1 MTTYGTT
8 TRSNR
13 TWTWAA
19 IAFAFVFFITLPLWL
34 RLGGREEYYLHSLAN
49 IFTHGMVALGLRLL
63 WRTGL
68 VSFGTA
74 GFIAIGGYIAGYL
87 SRDIGISFWFS
98 LPLGGLA
105 AAAFATVLGIPI
117 LRLKSS
123 YFFLISWATGE
134 IIRLSFLYLFKP
146 VFGGW
151 QGFRK
156 IPLPDAIDL
165 FGIVTIDFSQKAH
178 WYYLA
183 FFLLCLTVIIMTR
196 IDYSW
201 IGKTIGALSD
211 APDLCE
217 SLGVATMY
225 YRVFAFATA
234 CFFAGVAGA
243 VYGSFNT
250 FLHPESFTI
259 IQSIE
264 TVSFVIIGGA
274 ATVWGPILGA
284 FVVKGIALGVRGF
297 GAYEVIFSGLMMIL
311 VMIFIPEGL
320 TGLPRRI
327 RRYFSRRK
335 VTKDTV
341 IGHGD

>member
-1 MTTYGTT
+1 MTAYGTQVT
-8 TRSNR
+8 PDV
-13 TWTWAA
+13 TWKRVAVA
-19 IAFAFVFFITLPLWL
+19 VAFVFFLSLPVWFK
-34 RLGGREEYYLHSLAN
+34 EIYYLHALVN
-49 IFTHGMVALGLRLL
+49 IFLHGMVALGLRLL

-74 GFIAIGGYIAGYL
+74 GFIAIGGYAAGYL
-87 SRDIGISFWFS
+87 SKDIGVSFWLS
-98 LPLGGLA
+98 LPIGGLA
-105 AAAFATVLGIPI
+105 AATMAVLIGIPT

-134 IIRLSFLYLFKP
+134 IIRLSFLYLFIP

-156 IPLPDAIDL
+156 IPLPDAITIPGL
-165 FGIVTIDFSQKAH
+165 WVIDFTEKAH

-183 FFLLCLTVIIMTR
+183 FFLLCVTVLIMTR
-196 IDYSW
+196 IDRSR
-201 IGKTIGALSD
+201 IGTTVGALQD

-217 SLGVATMY
+217 AVGVPTMQ
-225 YRVFAFATA
+225 YRVFAFAAA
-234 CFFAGVAGA
+234 CFFAGVSGA

-264 TVSFVIIGGA
+264 TVSFVIIGGSLS
-274 ATVWGPILGA
+274 VWGPILGV
-284 FVVKGIALGVRGF
+284 FVVKGIAMAVRGL
-297 GAYEVIFSGLMMIL
+297 GAYEIIVAGSMMIL

-320 TGLPRRI
+320 SGLPRRI
-327 RRYFSRRK
+327 RRYLNRRK
-335 VTKDTV
+335 VAEQMEATSED
-341 IGHGD
+341 

>member
-1 MTTYGTT
+1 MTSQDIPSSSKINWKWSIG
-8 TRSNR
+8 
-13 TWTWAA
+13 AL
-19 IAFAFVFFITLPLWL
+19 IFLFLVTLPIWFK
-34 RLGGREEYYLHSLAN
+34 EHYYLHAMTNMFL
-49 IFTHGMVALGLRLL
+49 HGMVALGLRLL

-74 GFIAIGGYIAGYL
+74 GFIAIGGYAAGLL
-87 SRDIGISFWFS
+87 SRDMGISFWLS
-98 LPLGGLA
+98 LPVGGLA
-105 AAAFATVLGIPI
+105 AATIAILIGIPT

-134 IIRLSFLYLFKP
+134 VIRLSFLYLFIP

-156 IPLPDAIDL
+156 IPVPDAINIPGL
-165 FGIVTIDFSQKAH
+165 WNIDFSSKAH

-183 FFLLCLTVIIMTR
+183 FFLLCVTVIIMTR
-196 IDYSW
+196 IDFSR
-201 IGKTIGALSD
+201 IGKTVVALYD

-217 SLGVATMY
+217 SVGVATMY

-264 TVSFVIIGGA
+264 TVSFVIIGGSL
-274 ATVWGPILGA
+274 TVWGPLVGVA
-284 FVVKGIALGVRGF
+284 VVKGIAMAVRGL
-297 GAYEVIFSGLMMIL
+297 GAYELIVAGMMMIF
-311 VMIFIPEGL
+311 VMIFIPEGIS
-320 TGLPRRI
+320 GLPRRFK
-327 RRYFSRRK
+327 RFLNRRK
-335 VTKDTV
+335 VEQQMELS
-341 IGHGD
+341 GGD

>member
-1 MTTYGTT
+1 MTTYGIEPVTNT
-8 TRSNR
+8 SWKWGVTGVV
-13 TWTWAA
+13 
-19 IAFAFVFFITLPLWL
+19 FVFFMTLPLWFK
-34 RLGGREEYYLHSLAN
+34 EEYYLHALVN
-49 IFTHGMVALGLRLL
+49 IFIHSMVAIGLRLL

-74 GFIAIGGYIAGYL
+74 GFIAIGGYAAGLL
-87 SRDIGISFWFS
+87 SRDMGVNFWIS
-98 LPLGGLA
+98 LPLGGCA
-105 AAAFATVLGIPI
+105 AAIFATLIGIPT

-134 IIRLSFLYLFKP
+134 IIRLSFLYLFIP

-156 IPLPDAIDL
+156 IPLPDAIAIPG
-165 FGIVTIDFSQKAH
+165 FPEIDFSQKVH

-183 FFLLCLTVIIMTR
+183 FFLLCMAVVIMTR
-196 IDYSW
+196 IDYSR
-201 IGKTIGALSD
+201 IGTTIGALFD

-217 SLGVATMY
+217 AVGVPTMA

-264 TVSFVIIGGA
+264 TVSYVIIGGA
-274 ATVWGPILGA
+274 ASIWGPILGV
-284 FVVKGIALGVRGF
+284 FVVKGIAMLVRGL
-297 GAYEVIFSGLMMIL
+297 GAYEIILSGLLMIL
-311 VMIFIPEGL
+311 VMLFIPEGL
-320 TGLPRRI
+320 SGLPRRI
-327 RRYFSRRK
+327 RRFLTRRRVK
-335 VTKDTV
+335 EQMEADFVE
-341 IGHGD
+341 

>member
-1 MTTYGTT
+1 MSPYGTET
-8 TRSNR
+8 ASRPAWR
-13 TWTWAA
+13 WLAGGA
-19 IAFAFVFFITLPLWL
+19 FFAFFLTLPIWFQQ
-34 RLGGREEYYLHSLAN
+34 EYYLHALVN
-49 IFTHGMVALGLRLL
+49 IFIHSMVALGLRLL

-74 GFIAIGGYIAGYL
+74 GFIAIGGYVAGML
-87 SRDIGISFWFS
+87 SRDVGIGFWLS
-98 LPLGGLA
+98 LPMGGLA
-105 AAAFATVLGIPI
+105 AALFATILGIPI

-134 IIRLSFLYLFKP
+134 IIRLSFLYLFIP

-156 IPLPDAIDL
+156 IPLPDAIVVPGL
-165 FGIVTIDFSQKAH
+165 WNIDFSQKVH

-183 FFLLCLTVIIMTR
+183 FFLLSLTVLITTR
-196 IDYSW
+196 IDYSR

-217 SLGVATMY
+217 SVGVPTMH

-274 ATVWGPILGA
+274 TTVWGPILGV
-284 FVVKGIALGVRGF
+284 FVVKGIAMAVRGL
-297 GAYEVIFSGLMMIL
+297 GAYEIILSGLMMIL
-311 VMIFIPEGL
+311 VMIFVPEGL
-320 TGLPRRI
+320 SGLPRRI
-327 RRYFSRRK
+327 KRYLGRRR
-335 VTKDTV
+335 VAGQMVVD
-341 IGHGD
+341 HGD

>member
-1 MTTYGTT
+1 MMTASDLWGMKD
-8 TRSNR
+8 
-13 TWTWAA
+13 TWKWGAGAA
-19 IAFAFVFFITLPLWL
+19 IFVFFLTLPAWFDA
-34 RLGGREEYYLHSLAN
+34 EYYLHALVN
-49 IFTHGMVALGLRLL
+49 IFIHSMVAIGLRLL

-74 GFIAIGGYIAGYL
+74 GFIAIGGYAAGLL
-87 SRDIGISFWFS
+87 SRDIGISFWLS
-98 LPLGGLA
+98 LPVAGVA
-105 AAAFATVLGIPI
+105 AAVFAILVGIPT

-134 IIRLSFLYLFKP
+134 IIRLSFLYLFIP
-146 VFGGW
+146 IFGGW

-156 IPLPDAIDL
+156 IPLPDAINIPWL
-165 FGIVTIDFSQKAH
+165 WQIDFSRKVH

-183 FFLLCLTVIIMTR
+183 FFLLCITFVVMTR
-196 IDYSW
+196 IDRSR
-201 IGKTIGALSD
+201 IGTAIVALYD

-217 SLGVATMY
+217 AVGVPTMY

-274 ATVWGPILGA
+274 ASVWGPILGV
-284 FVVKGIALGVRGF
+284 FVVKGIAMAVRGL
-297 GAYEVIFSGLMMIL
+297 GAYEIIISGLMMIFVML
-311 VMIFIPEGL
+311 VIPEGL
-320 TGLPRRI
+320 SGLPRRVKRYLT
-327 RRYFSRRK
+327 RREVAEQMELSR
-335 VTKDTV
+335 
-341 IGHGD
+341 GD